1 MSSAVEVDGLR
12 RGFLGGGGRCG
23 GGVAGFVCWGGHVK
37 SGKWSVGIESAGFDE
52 GVGKG

>member
-12 RGFLGGGGRCG
+12 RGFLGGGGG
-23 GGVAGFVCWGGHVK
+23 GGVAGFVSWGGHVK
-37 SGKWSVGIESAGFDE
+37 SGKWSIGIESAGFGE